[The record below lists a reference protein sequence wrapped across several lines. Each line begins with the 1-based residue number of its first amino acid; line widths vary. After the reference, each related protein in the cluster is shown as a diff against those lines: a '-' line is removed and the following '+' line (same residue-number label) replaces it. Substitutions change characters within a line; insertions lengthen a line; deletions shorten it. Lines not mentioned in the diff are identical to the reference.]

1 MFADPQEL
9 LRHIA
14 LGEDSTLE
22 LKEVRVESGRVVAPH
37 RNGLADELAAFA
49 NAHGGICVLGV
60 EDGSRRIL
68 GIATEDLDRVEQHIQ
83 AACHDLV
90 EPPLAPHI
98 ERMWI
103 PDDQGGGQAVIK
115 IEVPRSLFVHR
126 SPGGYLLRSGS
137 TRRQLTPEQLA
148 RLFQHRSQTGLIRF
162 DEEIV
167 PGAELN
173 ALGTPLWRRFRPAR
187 SRDTQPVLLGKLGM
201 ARQDES
207 GIWRPTVSGILMACA
222 DPCRFLSSAY
232 IQAVAYRGT
241 TVVPFDDNDM
251 YQLDARDL
259 AGPLDVQVI
268 EACRFV
274 YRNMKVGAMKRT
286 GRKDLPQFD
295 MTAVF
300 EAFVNAVVHRD
311 YSLHGSKVRL
321 RLFADRLEL
330 YSPGGLPNT
339 LDPESLPYRQ
349 VARNETLASLL
360 ARCPIPTDAGWIE
373 TNRTTFMDRRGEGVP
388 VILARSEKLSGRRPE
403 YRLINDSELLL
414 TIYAANRGGETQ

>member
-9 LRHIA
+9 MRHIA

-22 LKEVRVESGRVVAPH
+22 LKEVRVESGRVLAPH
-37 RNGLADELAAFA
+37 RNALADELSAFA
-49 NAHGGICVLGV
+49 NARGGICVLGV

-68 GIATEDLDRVEQHIQ
+68 GIGMEDLDRVEQHVQ

-98 ERMWI
+98 ERLWL
-103 PDDQGGGQAVIK
+103 PDDQGSGRAVIK
-115 IEVPRSLFVHR
+115 IEVQRSLFVHR

-148 RLFQHRSQTGLIRF
+148 RLFQQRSQSGLIRF

-167 PGAELN
+167 PGAGLN
-173 ALGTPLWRRFRPAR
+173 ALDPSLWRRFRPAR
-187 SRDTQPVLLGKLGM
+187 ARDTRQVLLGKLGM
-201 ARQDES
+201 ARQDEARV
-207 GIWRPTVSGILMACA
+207 WRPTVSGILMACA
-222 DPCRFLSSAY
+222 DPRRFLSNAY

-241 TVVPFDDNDM
+241 TVVPLTDNDL

-259 AGPLDVQVI
+259 TGPLDAQVI

-274 YRNMKVGAMKRT
+274 YRNMKIGAVKRI
-286 GRKDLPQFD
+286 GRKDMPQFD
-295 MTAVF
+295 MVAVF
-300 EAFVNAVVHRD
+300 EALVNAVAHRD

-330 YSPGGLPNT
+330 YSPGALPNT
-339 LDPESLPYRQ
+339 LEPESLPYRQ

-388 VILARSEKLSGRRPE
+388 VILARSAKLSGRVPE
-403 YRLINDSELLL
+403 YRLIDDSELLL
-414 TIYAANRGGETQ
+414 TIYAANRGETSQ